1 MSGFQSP
8 NYTQTPNDFFDSMLQ
23 GMKEAELKVT
33 LYAVRMTFGFHRQ
46 SFRLSLTGMKKAT
59 GLSRQGVLLGAE
71 AAERR
76 GTLTRIKEGQG
87 VTEWVINVVDQVV
100 NVVDQTGQRGRPPS
114 NKETIKETPGKKK
127 EGAAMPPAIT
137 AYREIAR
144 RFPDKA
150 TWEDISRAVGE
161 ADADLAFWRE
171 VIHGYIACGW
181 NKTNIKSMLEFYAR
195 REIPSVQ
202 RNGNGARP
210 ADDGKPVWMRGLERA
225 IAEANE
231 NGDAQ

>member
-1 MSGFQSP
+1 
-8 NYTQTPNDFFDSMLQ
+8 
-23 GMKEAELKVT
+23 
-33 LYAVRMTFGFHRQ
+33 
-46 SFRLSLTGMKKAT
+46 
-59 GLSRQGVLLGAE
+59 
-71 AAERR
+71 
-76 GTLTRIKEGQG
+76 
-87 VTEWVINVVDQVV
+87 
-100 NVVDQTGQRGRPPS
+100 
-114 NKETIKETPGKKK
+114 
-127 EGAAMPPAIT
+127 MPPAIT